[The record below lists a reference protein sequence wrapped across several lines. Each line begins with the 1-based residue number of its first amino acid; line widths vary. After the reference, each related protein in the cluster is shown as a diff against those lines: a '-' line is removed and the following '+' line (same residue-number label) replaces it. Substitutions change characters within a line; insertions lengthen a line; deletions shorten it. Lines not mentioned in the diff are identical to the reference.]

1 MYYHY
6 INNGQGPKK
15 LFIGGLHGN
24 EELTSYYFLK
34 DLKKEDFSKGQ
45 IHIVNFDKSDYIS
58 TLKKE
63 YYESAIGKKVI
74 SLIETIEPDFYTEL
88 HCYNINHFENLTS
101 LNRIKEKGVPP
112 LIDIGNFILVSSVSP
127 YIRLKYLEKETV
139 CKTLEFPC
147 FNKINDNFDL
157 NESISQYNDF
167 IKIIATVKSRK
178 EFRKVMKDKYPKQLD
193 LAIEYT
199 KIIFGDHFPPF

>member
-1 MYYHY
+1 MFYHY
-6 INNGQGPKK
+6 INNGKGPKK

-24 EELTSYYFLK
+24 EGETSYYFLK
-34 DLKKEDFSKGQ
+34 NLRKEDFSKGQ
-45 IHIVNFDKSDYIS
+45 IYIFNFDKSDYIS
-58 TLKKE
+58 TLKNE

-74 SLIETIEPDFYTEL
+74 SLIESIKPDFYTEL

-147 FNKINDNFDL
+147 FNKINNNFDL
-157 NESISQYNDF
+157 KESINRYNDF

-178 EFRKVMKDKYPKQLD
+178 EFRKEMKDKYPKQLD

>member
-1 MYYHY
+1 MFYHY
-6 INNGQGPKK
+6 INNGKGPKK

-24 EELTSYYFLK
+24 EGETSYYFLK
-34 DLKKEDFSKGQ
+34 NLRKEDFSKGQ
-45 IHIVNFDKSDYIS
+45 IYIFNFDKSDYIS
-58 TLKKE
+58 TLKNE

-74 SLIETIEPDFYTEL
+74 SLIESIKPDFYTEL

-147 FNKINDNFDL
+147 FNKINNNFNL
-157 NESISQYNDF
+157 KESINRYNDF

-178 EFRKVMKDKYPKQLD
+178 EFRKEMKDKYPKQLD